1 MDEKHPLAFPLMQW
15 IIATCRAHIILL
27 PQPRRIKSMKTEY
40 QFLLISS
47 PPAKEVTFQQAKQKH
62 GSTYAFHGSSIE
74 NWHSIMRKGL
84 INATGTKL
92 QLHGAAYGRGIYL
105 SPLSSVSFGY
115 TGRHFAY
122 HVSSGYSDVTECL
135 ASKTNLKCL
144 ALCEGMCCMH
154 HFMRQHRTI
163 IHVRWTLN
171 MIYAMLSYCH
181 IFFASEISQISPVL
195 FSNPELHTCII
206 YFWCMLCSGN
216 IKGSQEKW
224 RYLGVP

>member
-144 ALCEGMCCMH
+144 ALCEVVTSKDLKKNGDIWVCPN
-154 HFMRQHRTI
+154 TD
-163 IHVRWTLN
+163 HVCTRFFFVYDDMASAVQFDTRHSQCKREIN
-171 MIYAMLSYCH
+171 HAVEH
-181 IFFASEISQISPVL
+181 IRNFK
-195 FSNPELHTCII
+195 
-206 YFWCMLCSGN
+206 
-216 IKGSQEKW
+216 KGTK
-224 RYLGVP
+224 